1 MTTRSNL
8 NREDWILAAQ
18 RVLVKGGVDAVRVD
32 LLAKELGITRGSFYY
47 HFENRG
53 ELLEAILSHWRMRA
67 TEDVIQFLRQSDR
80 PPRQQLAHLL
90 ELPLHGQS
98 AREAAAIELGIRA
111 WARRDEQARKAID
124 EVDRH
129 RLNYIEGLLIQA
141 GAAQADAGDRAN
153 LLYAY
158 QLSQSIMHNSLTSSE
173 LAERHGRILGYL
185 LP

>member
-1 MTTRSNL
+1 MTSRTNL
-8 NREDWILAAQ
+8 SREDWILAAQ

-47 HFENRG
+47 HFTNRG

-67 TEDVIQFLRQSDR
+67 TEDVISFLRQSER
-80 PPRQQLAHLL
+80 TPKEQLSHLL
-90 ELPLHGQS
+90 ELPLHGQA
-98 AREAAAIELGIRA
+98 AREASAIELGIRA
-111 WARRDEQARKAID
+111 WARRDEQARRAID

-141 GAAQADAGDRAN
+141 GVAEGEAGDRAS

-158 QLSQSIMHNSLTSSE
+158 QLSLSILHDDRPPAE
-173 LAERHGRILGYL
+173 QQERHGRILSYL